1 MKKMGQKSQIFMKI
15 GVILSKFSLLKGMGE
30 VWECLNCICD
40 VLLSSKLVLDLNLD
54 QFWGS
59 KRNSSPAGNWT
70 PVSRSTGG
78 ILTTTLSR
86 MRWRFAEF
94 CKTLESITLHKD
106 MGFSLKKEK
115 VKMTKSWKILN
126 IFLKKPSLDM
136 DPITKVVAYAKKTLE
151 IRGFFQWYWTWIWSR
166 NEHFRSFHWKT
177 GKRRFWSIEGFQRAN
192 VDILYIKVME
202 MDRPSIWLSEKRG
215 FSLKNEIWW
224 KIAFS
229 IEKMENGP

>member
-30 VWECLNCICD
+30 VWECQNCICD

-86 MRWRFAEF
+86 MRWWFAEF

-136 DPITKVVAYAKKTLE
+136 GPITKVVAYAKKTLE
-151 IRGFFQWYWTWIWSR
+151 IRGFLEIPNGGSIYGPDTKYF
-166 NEHFRSFHWKT
+166 KT
-177 GKRRFWSIEGFQRAN
+177 GSRYRFWRSVWTRRTSFKSFSREIGFGGCGSRLELVRREN
-192 VDILYIKVME
+192 VV
-202 MDRPSIWLSEKRG
+202 
-215 FSLKNEIWW
+215 
-224 KIAFS
+224 FS
-229 IEKMENGP
+229 ISNRVRKRISGMVFW

>member
-86 MRWRFAEF
+86 MRWWLAEF
-94 CKTLESITLHKD
+94 CKTWESITLHKD

-136 DPITKVVAYAKKTLE
+136 GPITKVVAYAKKTLE
-151 IRGFFQWYWTWIWSR
+151 IRGFFQIPNGGSIYGPEPK
-166 NEHFRSFHWKT
+166 NFKT
-177 GKRRFWSIEGFQRAN
+177 GSRYRFWRSVWTRRTSFESCSREIGFGGCGSRLELVRREN
-192 VDILYIKVME
+192 V
-202 MDRPSIWLSEKRG
+202 
-215 FSLKNEIWW
+215 F
-224 KIAFS
+224 FS
-229 IEKMENGP
+229 ISNRVRKRISGMFFW

>member
-30 VWECLNCICD
+30 VWECQNCICD

-136 DPITKVVAYAKKTLE
+136 GPITKVVAYAKKTLE
-151 IRGFFQWYWTWIWSR
+151 IRGFLEIPDEGSIYGPDTKNLENGSR
-166 NEHFRSFHWKT
+166 Y
-177 GKRRFWSIEGFQRAN
+177 RFWRSVWTRRTSFESCSREIGFGGCGSRLELVRREN
-192 VDILYIKVME
+192 V
-202 MDRPSIWLSEKRG
+202 
-215 FSLKNEIWW
+215 F
-224 KIAFS
+224 FS
-229 IEKMENGP
+229 ISNRVRKRIFRMVFW